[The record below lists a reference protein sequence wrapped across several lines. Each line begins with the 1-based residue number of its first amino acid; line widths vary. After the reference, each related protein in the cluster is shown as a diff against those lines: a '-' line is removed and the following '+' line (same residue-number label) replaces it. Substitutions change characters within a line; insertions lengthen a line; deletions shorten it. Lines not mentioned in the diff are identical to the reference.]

1 MADMHRLRKKL
12 IEDEK
17 FIKRVYDYNTKKF
30 QLIPNPN
37 YHYQKY
43 LAPKK
48 MPAHWNFDETGN
60 LEKSTSKK
68 KQRNTSSI
76 QKQVHIPDKSY
87 KSKRSDFHEISCKKT
102 PTKTTKSPRKPSASK
117 STSQKLLPNP
127 TSPQPFSP
135 RTLEPHPHTRRMT
148 AARLHDN
155 RSRPQTPTHT
165 PAIGR
170 QPSDSRHRRPAKRAS
185 RPDAK
190 STVRPHMQA
199 DDMRGVNDDMRGA
212 DRVPRRLHNEH
223 MLSDLPVTDR
233 KDNDNN
239 KWSSSYTDRRPSM
252 HSFLAKA
259 DIEENN
265 NDYLRSRVL
274 SFTSNHKVD
283 EKNAC
288 TSLILK

>member
-17 FIKRVYDYNTKKF
+17 FIKRVYDYNAKKF
-30 QLIPNPN
+30 QLIPNPI
-37 YHYQKY
+37 YHYQKN

-48 MPAHWNFDETGN
+48 MPAHWNFDENEN

-68 KQRNTSSI
+68 KQRNTSSN

-87 KSKRSDFHEISCKKT
+87 KFKGSDFHEISCKKT
-102 PTKTTKSPRKPSASK
+102 QTKTTKSPRKPSDSK
-117 STSQKLLPNP
+117 STSQKLLLNL
-127 TSPQPFSP
+127 TSPQPHTP
-135 RTLEPHPHTRRMT
+135 RTLEPQPRTHRMT
-148 AARLHDN
+148 AARLHDS
-155 RSRPQTPTHT
+155 RSRHQTSTHT

-185 RPDAK
+185 RPLAK
-190 STVRPHMQA
+190 STARPPVQA
-199 DDMRGVNDDMRGA
+199 DDMRDVNDG
-212 DRVPRRLHNEH
+212 VPRRLHNQH
-223 MLSDLPVTDR
+223 MLSELPESDR
-233 KDNDNN
+233 KVNDNN
-239 KWSSSYTDRRPSM
+239 KWSSSYIDRRPSM

-274 SFTSNHKVD
+274 SFTSNHKID
-283 EKNAC
+283 EKNAR
-288 TSLILK
+288 TSLILN